1 MASALSRDALYTG
14 RSEPL
19 VVFPSAR
26 KPQNLQPT
34 TTMIKYIVTI
44 LATLALASC
53 EGLTVDLNN
62 DQFQGSYSAKGG
74 LVIAPQAIRI
84 IEPSK

>member
-1 MASALSRDALYTG
+1 
-14 RSEPL
+14 
-19 VVFPSAR
+19 
-26 KPQNLQPT
+26 
-34 TTMIKYIVTI
+34 MIKYIVTI

-62 DQFQGSYSAKGG
+62 DQFKGSYSAKGG
-74 LVIAPQAIRI
+74 LVISPNAIRI